1 VKATVEIPDDLYR
14 EAKARA
20 ALSGRKVKDLVADGL
35 RRVLYG
41 EAAAQPRSQRISLP
55 VVRSRKPGTLRLTGE
70 AIADFEA
77 RLDTGS
83 DG

>member
-1 VKATVEIPDDLYR
+1 MKATVEIPDDLYR
-14 EAKARA
+14 EVKARA

-35 RRVLYG
+35 RRVLYD
-41 EAAAQPRSQRISLP
+41 ELTARPRSQRIALP

-77 RLDTGS
+77 RVDAGS
-83 DG
+83 DD